1 MNATASRPHISR
13 PVKSR
18 RGQALAA
25 IGALAGDRR
34 LRARRAD
41 RARRA
46 AAFAEP
52 VTPTTA
58 VAWPGKLT
66 AAERAAV
73 VAALSSRDAGTRRQA
88 EQVAEGRAGALALA
102 DPAILHHHGVDT
114 SAAAQPHP
122 AAGAADRFHHR

>member
-1 MNATASRPHISR
+1 MNATATRPAISR
-13 PVKSR
+13 RVKSR

-25 IGALAGDRR
+25 IGALVVAGG
-34 LRARRAD
+34 
-41 RARRA
+41 
-46 AAFAEP
+46 FALAELTGPDGSPLSEP

-73 VAALSSRDAGTRRQA
+73 VAALSSRDAGTRRRA
-88 EQVAEGRAGALALA
+88 EQVAEGRAGATALA

-114 SAAAQPHP
+114 SAVAQPNT
-122 AAGAADRFHHR
+122 GTTAADRFHYR